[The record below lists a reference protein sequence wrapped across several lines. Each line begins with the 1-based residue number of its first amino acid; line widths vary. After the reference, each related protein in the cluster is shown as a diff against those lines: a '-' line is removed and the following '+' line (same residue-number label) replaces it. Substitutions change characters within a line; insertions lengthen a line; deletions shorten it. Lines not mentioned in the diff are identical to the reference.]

1 MQWQH
6 YNSIKSTMWYIEKL
20 LNEIEVSLEDKENKA
35 YRVVEIDLTKKQI
48 NEIKK
53 RLNELYSLLKKV
65 KDDFSLD
72 VESIKLSKI
81 IDTNTGFIWETI
93 EDSWSFEMEKK
104 SGRISSDD
112 KKKQLDNLLSKIL
125 ELTNNIR
132 GITKYEKI

>member
-1 MQWQH
+1 
-6 YNSIKSTMWYIEKL
+6 MWYIEKL
-20 LNEIEVSLEDKENKA
+20 LNEIEVSLENKENKA

-48 NEIKK
+48 NKIKK